1 MTPVV
6 STLKSCSQML
16 LRKVQKATKFA
27 CDIEINGRVIR
38 LIKPLLQFWLAGV
51 SADSVLG

>member
-1 MTPVV
+1 
-6 STLKSCSQML
+6 ML